1 MTQTVGLRLTL
12 LLVIIISILSLSF
25 IQDEINSAYAD
36 EFEMKMNV
44 EIIGKNI
51 FEISK
56 QDRFIRADLTVTN
69 YDPSNGYIFQQ
80 FKNIDTKKI
89 VHQSEIFLSNKDNG
103 IWSTSM
109 GYMFTDSNYV
119 PGNYEVSA
127 IAESGL
133 KSNSVK
139 FSLVEKITSNIDE
152 NSNMAELDVV
162 GYLPSNENPIID
174 ENSNMAELDVVGYL
188 PSNENPIIFYG
199 VIVIIIVVISCAV
212 YAKRKTSHYYSPSR
226 KTRPSLSTN
235 KYMSAE
241 TNQNIFTNSLINNFG
256 KTPNIPK
263 NLYPVKKESN
273 KENIT
278 KSKKKIPDNFKDC
291 VKYSPCPSR
300 STIEDIQTNARIVL
314 DLAKRLFS
322 YKEYSSSYKESFS
335 SMKII
340 CIAMIAVKNYEIDTS
355 GSSRC
360 MGIVIKYLYS
370 DLFSD
375 SIIEEYQKIRG
386 RRNFVEYGRRV
397 TVRKEDAENAIN
409 VAEQFYHNM
418 LLILKSD

>member
-103 IWSTSM
+103 IWSSSM

-119 PGNYEVSA
+119 PGNYEISA

-139 FSLVEKITSNIDE
+139 FSLVEKITSN
-152 NSNMAELDVV
+152 
-162 GYLPSNENPIID
+162 ID

-278 KSKKKIPDNFKDC
+278 KSEKKISDNFKDC
-291 VKYSPCPSR
+291 VKNSPCPSR
-300 STIEDIQTNARIVL
+300 STIKDTKTNARMVL
-314 DLAKRLFS
+314 DLAKRHFS
-322 YKEYSSSYKESFS
+322 NKEYSSSYKESFS

-340 CIAMIAVKNYEIDTS
+340 CIAMIAVKKYEIDAS
-355 GSSRC
+355 NSSRC
-360 MGIVIKYLYS
+360 MVIVIKYLYS

-375 SIIEEYQKIRG
+375 SIIEEYQKIRK
-386 RRNFVEYGRRV
+386 RRNDVEYGRRV